1 MQNWFVALS
10 YCVLVG
16 GCGRDY
22 GYEIMCSSA
31 LLLLVKLL
39 WSLLIT
45 MSIDFASTPG
55 EITLQQVHQICD
67 LSMLR
72 MYQFTMTQTKT
83 PYFVL
88 LYWSFFTQLG

>member
-1 MQNWFVALS
+1 
-10 YCVLVG
+10 
-16 GCGRDY
+16 
-22 GYEIMCSSA
+22 
-31 LLLLVKLL
+31 
-39 WSLLIT
+39 

-88 LYWSFFTQLG
+88 LYWSFFTQLGWLEMQPYWDFTQSMSVQLITTSNINITICPGLDLLLL